1 MESDLSAIAAAAAAT
16 TDAIEKVWTSDPHTW
31 GSLRQSTSSR
41 DGVTAVAGTFQ

>member
-31 GSLRQSTSSR
+31 GSLRQSTSR